1 MDEKNEVIK
10 EEKQSWGKS
19 LWEMIK
25 FAVLALVIVIPIR
38 MFIAQ
43 PFIVSG
49 LSMFPTFNDSEYLIV
64 DEISY
69 RFNEP
74 QRGDVVIF
82 RYPKDPSKFFIKR
95 IIGLPGETVLISG
108 NDVTIKNDSHPE
120 GFQLE
125 QPFVTNTANN
135 TLEKEVVEGEY
146 FVMGDNRS
154 ASSDS
159 RYWGTL
165 PRKNII
171 GRAYL
176 RLLPVAE
183 ASILPGEHTYE
194 N

>member
-1 MDEKNEVIK
+1 MDETKEVKK
-10 EEKQSWGKS
+10 EENQSWGKS

-49 LSMFPTFNDSEYLIV
+49 LSMFPTFNDKEYLVV

-69 RFNEP
+69 RLGDP
-74 QRGDVVIF
+74 KRGDVVIF

-95 IIGLPGETVLISG
+95 IIGLPGEQVIISG
-108 NDVTIKNDSHPE
+108 STVMIKNESHPE
-120 GFQLE
+120 GFELD
-125 QPFVTNTANN
+125 QPFVTHSAKN
-135 TLEKEVVEGEY
+135 TLDQTLGVEEY
-146 FVMGDNRS
+146 FVMGDNRT

-159 RYWGTL
+159 RYWGAV
-165 PRKNII
+165 PRKNIV

-183 ASILPGEHTYE
+183 AKVLPGEYTYE